1 VRYELKVLL
10 AWRMIV
16 VRREHMLSSRSG
28 AQMNHGKSPS
38 LGVLTTCAALIVC
51 SKALAQTPPSPLP
64 LPPEIVAPSD
74 TPFSGTIRLGV
85 DATDVTRHI
94 FRVTETIPVQSG
106 PLTLYYPKWLPGTH
120 APAGRIDSFA
130 GLVIHAGGRRLEW
143 RRDPVD
149 VYAFHLDVPAGA
161 TQLDV
166 EFQFLSA
173 GDGNEGRIVMTP
185 EMLNLQWNSVALYP
199 AGYFVRQINV
209 EPSMKLPDGWQ
220 FATALEAASTA
231 GSSTT
236 FKPVSLETLVDS
248 PVFAGRHVKRV
259 ELDGSSPVPVRLNII
274 ADRPDLLEAKP
285 EHLDAHRALV
295 TQAYRLFG
303 SHHYDHYDL
312 LLALTD
318 RMGGIGLEHHRSSE
332 NGTVPTYF
340 TEWDKNV
347 DTRALVPHEFA
358 HSWNGKFR
366 RPADLWT
373 ANYNQPMRDSL
384 LWVYEGQT
392 QYWGYV
398 LASRA
403 GLWTRQ
409 QALDALADVAA
420 IYAHRRGREWKS
432 LQDTTNDPIIAGR
445 RAIPWR
451 SWQRSEDYYSEGAL
465 IWLDADTLI
474 RERSGGEKSL
484 DDFARAFFGINDGSW
499 VAETYTL
506 DNVVSTLNTVQP
518 YNWADLLRTRL
529 ESYNREAP
537 LDGIERGGYR
547 LVYSDTP
554 SDYFKKVETR
564 RKLTDLTF
572 SLGLVV
578 GRESKLTDV
587 SWDGPAYA
595 AGLTVGTQIVAVNG
609 VTYDSDR
616 LKEAVKGAKINDA
629 AIEVLVKNGDRYST
643 VRIDYHEGL
652 RYPHLEREG
661 SVPPRLDQ
669 ILDPR
674 N

>member
-1 VRYELKVLL
+1 
-10 AWRMIV
+10 MN
-16 VRREHMLSSRSG
+16 RRILR
-28 AQMNHGKSPS
+28 S
-38 LGVLTTCAALIVC
+38 LGVLAGWAALAVGQN
-51 SKALAQTPPSPLP
+51 ALAQTPPLPSPP
-64 LPPEIVAPSD
+64 AIVAPHD
-74 TPFSGTIRLGV
+74 APFPGTIRLGV

-94 FRVTETIPVQSG
+94 FRVIETIPVQGG
-106 PLTLYYPKWLPGTH
+106 PLTLFYPKWLPGTH
-120 APAGRIDSFA
+120 SPGGRIDAFA
-130 GLVIHAGGRRLEW
+130 GLVIQARGRRVEW
-143 RRDPVD
+143 MRDAVD
-149 VYAFHLDVPAGA
+149 VYAFHVNVPAGT

-173 GDGNEGRIVMTP
+173 CDGNEGRVVMTP

-199 AGYFVRQINV
+199 AGHFVRQITV
-209 EPSMKLPDGWQ
+209 EPSIKLPEGWQ
-220 FATALEAASTA
+220 FATALEAASTT

-248 PVFAGRHVKRV
+248 PVFAGRHVKKV
-259 ELDGSSPVPVRLNII
+259 ELDGSPSAPVRLNIF

-332 NGTVPTYF
+332 NGTVPTFF
-340 TEWDKNV
+340 TEWDKNP

-373 ANYNQPMRDSL
+373 ANYNLPMRDSL

-392 QYWGYV
+392 QYWGHV
-398 LASRA
+398 LASRS
-403 GLWTRQ
+403 GIWTRQ
-409 QALDALADVAA
+409 QALEALAEVAA
-420 IYAHRRGREWKS
+420 VYAHRRGREWKS

-451 SWQRSEDYYSEGAL
+451 SWQRSEDYYSEGEL
-465 IWLDADTLI
+465 VWLDADTLI
-474 RERSGGEKSL
+474 RERSDGKKSL
-484 DDFARAFFGINDGSW
+484 DDFARAFFGINSESW
-499 VAETYTL
+499 VAETYTF
-506 DNVVSTLNTVQP
+506 DDVVSALNTVQP
-518 YNWADLLRTRL
+518 YNWAEFLRARL
-529 ESYNREAP
+529 DSHDREAP

-547 LVYSDTP
+547 LAYSDTP
-554 SDYFKKVETR
+554 SDFFKKAEAR

-587 SWDGPAYA
+587 LWEGPAYA

-616 LKEAVKGAKINDA
+616 LKEAVKGTKTNSA
-629 AIEVLVKNGDRYST
+629 AIELLVKNGDRYST

-652 RYPHLEREG
+652 RYPHLERNAG
-661 SVPPRLDQ
+661 VPARLDQ

>member
-1 VRYELKVLL
+1 
-10 AWRMIV
+10 
-16 VRREHMLSSRSG
+16 
-28 AQMNHGKSPS
+28 
-38 LGVLTTCAALIVC
+38 
-51 SKALAQTPPSPLP
+51 
-64 LPPEIVAPSD
+64 
-74 TPFSGTIRLGV
+74 
-85 DATDVTRHI
+85 
-94 FRVTETIPVQSG
+94 
-106 PLTLYYPKWLPGTH
+106 
-120 APAGRIDSFA
+120 
-130 GLVIHAGGRRLEW
+130 
-143 RRDPVD
+143 
-149 VYAFHLDVPAGA
+149 
-161 TQLDV
+161 
-166 EFQFLSA
+166 
-173 GDGNEGRIVMTP
+173 
-185 EMLNLQWNSVALYP
+185 
-199 AGYFVRQINV
+199 
-209 EPSMKLPDGWQ
+209 
-220 FATALEAASTA
+220 
-231 GSSTT
+231 
-236 FKPVSLETLVDS
+236 
-248 PVFAGRHVKRV
+248 
-259 ELDGSSPVPVRLNII
+259 
-274 ADRPDLLEAKP
+274 
-285 EHLDAHRALV
+285 
-295 TQAYRLFG
+295 
-303 SHHYDHYDL
+303 
-312 LLALTD
+312 
-318 RMGGIGLEHHRSSE
+318 
-332 NGTVPTYF
+332 
-340 TEWDKNV
+340 
-347 DTRALVPHEFA
+347 
-358 HSWNGKFR
+358 
-366 RPADLWT
+366 
-373 ANYNQPMRDSL
+373 
-384 LWVYEGQT
+384 
-392 QYWGYV
+392 
-398 LASRA
+398 
-403 GLWTRQ
+403 
-409 QALDALADVAA
+409 LDALAEVAA

-445 RAIPWR
+445 RAMPWR

-518 YNWADLLRTRL
+518 YNWADFLRTRL

-595 AGLTVGTQIVAVNG
+595 AELTVGTQIVAVNG